1 MTYFAKD
8 EMRIT
13 LGSLLNIFMSLAI
26 KGRLFIA
33 EFDTKIS
40 KNGVLLRSFCLW
52 SAWKESWWKLQFA
65 SRIGFFR
72 LRYHDDMN
80 FGGRRHYHSIAV
92 PLFSSPSPG
101 SLNSY
106 ADDVLHVFL
115 LWTETMMMKRA
126 WRDLGSNLEKFS
138 YLHSD
143 LSSNDVLLVIFFDG
157 SHPQNTV
164 SHIIFYIFGF
174 FAASLTPLEN
184 DLQCFAPNVLYQNEC
199 GLHHL

>member
-33 EFDTKIS
+33 VWHKNLEELPSSILLQSFWYLLLAVHLNFQRKLAKTENCNLPVELASSDCLIMTKWILEVV
-40 KNGVLLRSFCLW
+40 NAIV
-52 SAWKESWWKLQFA
+52 
-65 SRIGFFR
+65 
-72 LRYHDDMN
+72 
-80 FGGRRHYHSIAV
+80 V
-92 PLFSSPSPG
+92 LFSSPSTR

-143 LSSNDVLLVIFFDG
+143 LSSNDVLLVIFSMD
-157 SHPQNTV
+157 HT
-164 SHIIFYIFGF
+164 HRT
-174 FAASLTPLEN
+174 L
-184 DLQCFAPNVLYQNEC
+184 
-199 GLHHL
+199 